1 MALREYEEAQFWEFV
16 TARRRGLVRV
26 AFLLTGDHGLAED
39 FVQDALFQ
47 AYRHWRRIE
56 RREQP
61 EAYVRKIVVN
71 LANSR
76 WRRLK
81 DRNVS
86 LYSSVPDRPTTR
98 DAHADV
104 DRSDEVWRALATLP
118 TGMRTVIVL
127 RFYEELSEAE
137 TAAVLGKSVGTVKSQ
152 SSRGLA
158 RLREVLGAPAQG
170 KQTDPAYVAGR
181 LGNTHV

>member
-1 MALREYEEAQFWEFV
+1 MALGEHEEAQFWEFV
-16 TARRRGLVRV
+16 TGRRRGLVRV

-39 FVQDALFQ
+39 FVQDALLQ
-47 AYRHWRRIE
+47 AYRNWRRIE
-56 RREQP
+56 RSEQP
-61 EAYVRKIVVN
+61 EAYVRKIIVN
-71 LANSR
+71 LVNSR

-81 DRNVS
+81 NRKVS
-86 LYSSVPDRPTTR
+86 FYSNVPDRPTTR

-127 RFYEELSEAE
+127 RFYEELTEAE

-170 KQTDPAYVAGR
+170 KQTDPAYAAGR